1 MQKVTATAD
10 IHEQG
15 AITGRLTW
23 HRLLS
28 ATAAAD
34 VVAILASTAW
44 RGDPEAAA
52 IAAGF
57 AAGLTLLRWRTG
69 LAGKLLLAVLFAD
82 VVGWMALGTITN
94 IGAGEQLGAV
104 LIPATLSG
112 ISVTGLIAAVVNL
125 RVGVASGAAIAA
137 GFGVTVVVAAAIAA
151 VQIASALRRGGRQSS
166 RVGASRTAAPLPK
179 TPITPA
185 DHSSVRYVRGR
196 PGRARAEQAAVGLD
210 TCTLGVSLWPAWGLA
225 GIRAGVLSVCLPQ
238 PVSAFGSSR
247 RVEGVAPATRTALY
261 HAADPV
267 EATPA
272 RRQ

>member
-23 HRLLS
+23 QRLLS

-34 VVAILASTAW
+34 VFAILASTAW

-57 AAGLTLLRWRTG
+57 AAGLALLRWRTG

-125 RVGVASGAAIAA
+125 RDGAASGAAIAA
-137 GFGVTVVVAAAIAA
+137 GFGVSVVVAAAIAA
-151 VQIASALRRGGRQSS
+151 VL
-166 RVGASRTAAPLPK
+166 
-179 TPITPA
+179 
-185 DHSSVRYVRGR
+185 
-196 PGRARAEQAAVGLD
+196 
-210 TCTLGVSLWPAWGLA
+210 
-225 GIRAGVLSVCLPQ
+225 
-238 PVSAFGSSR
+238 
-247 RVEGVAPATRTALY
+247 APATVTG
-261 HAADPV
+261 AADLRVVSEKVAFDQTTLQAPAGQVTVELANRDLFWHTFTIDELGVDLAVPV
-267 EATPA
+267 GGHQQVDFEADPGTYRFYCRIPGHEA
-272 RRQ
+272 RMAGTLTVR